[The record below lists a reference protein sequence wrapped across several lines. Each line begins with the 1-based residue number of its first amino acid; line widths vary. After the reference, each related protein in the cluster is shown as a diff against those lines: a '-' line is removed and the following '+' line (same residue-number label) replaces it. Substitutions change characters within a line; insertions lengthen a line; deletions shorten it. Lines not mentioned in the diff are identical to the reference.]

1 MGTGWQC
8 KGVWAE
14 FQVAAVG
21 NSEGGI
27 SSNDLGVRE
36 GFKDMGLKQVDSRE
50 PDLQGWERSAEAGV
64 VSPRP
69 RPLSNWTLSPR
80 RRV

>member
-27 SSNDLGVRE
+27 SSNDLGQGR
-36 GFKDMGLKQVDSRE
+36 
-50 PDLQGWERSAEAGV
+50 LQGHGA
-64 VSPRP
+64 
-69 RPLSNWTLSPR
+69 
-80 RRV
+80 